1 MQSRREERRNNEK
14 CKYTYI
20 YIYINIVLKLNKDYV
35 LFFFIV

>member
-1 MQSRREERRNNEK
+1 MKNVNIH
-14 CKYTYI
+14 I